1 MAVRV
6 KIRITRENTG
16 KSKELIVLVNS
27 GAESEEPVVAVNP
40 EIASALGFSVK
51 DFELVEVELASG
63 KTHNL
68 ISKEKIKVELLDKEG
83 NTLSH
88 TYAYITVDEN
98 LTEPLITD
106 ATIDEL
112 GIQIIKFKK
121 GLWKHIN
128 DPPYMIRETY
138 PRP

>member
-1 MAVRV
+1 LVVRV
-6 KIRITRENTG
+6 KIKITREHTG
-16 KSKELIVLVNS
+16 KSKEVIVLVNS
-27 GAESEEPVVAVNP
+27 GAESEESVVAVDP
-40 EIASALGFSVK
+40 ETASTLGFTIK
-51 DFELVEVELASG
+51 DFELVELASG

-68 ISKEKIKVELLDKEG
+68 ISKEKVKIELLDKEG
-83 NTLSH
+83 NKLSQ

-128 DPPYMIRETY
+128 DPPHVIRQSY

>member
-1 MAVRV
+1 MVVRV
-6 KIRITRENTG
+6 KIKITREHTG
-16 KSKELIVLVNS
+16 KSKEVIVLVSS
-27 GAESEEPVVAVNP
+27 GAESEEPVVAVDP
-40 EIASALGFSVK
+40 ETASALGFTIK

-68 ISKEKIKVELLDKEG
+68 ISKEKVKIELLDRKG
-83 NTLSH
+83 NKLSQ

-128 DPPYMIRETY
+128 DPPHVIRQSY

>member
-1 MAVRV
+1 M
-6 KIRITRENTG
+6 G
-16 KSKELIVLVNS
+16 KSKEVIVLVNS
-27 GAESEEPVVAVNP
+27 GAESEEPVVAVDP
-40 EIASALGFSVK
+40 ETASTLGFTIK

-68 ISKEKIKVELLDKEG
+68 ISKEKVKIELLDRKG
-83 NTLSH
+83 NKLSQ

-121 GLWKHIN
+121 DYGN
-128 DPPYMIRETY
+128 T
-138 PRP
+138 

>member
-1 MAVRV
+1 MVVRV
-6 KIRITRENTG
+6 KIKITREHTG
-16 KSKELIVLVNS
+16 KSKEVIVLVNS
-27 GAESEEPVVAVNP
+27 GAESEESVVAVDP
-40 EIASALGFSVK
+40 ETASTLGFTIK
-51 DFELVEVELASG
+51 DFELVELASG

-68 ISKEKIKVELLDKEG
+68 ISKEKVKIELLDKEG
-83 NTLSH
+83 NKLSQ

-128 DPPYMIRETY
+128 DPPHVIRQSY